1 MVIIEEA
8 THPWTYDVF
17 LSFRG
22 EDTRNNF
29 TGHLC
34 RALRQNGI
42 NTFMDDQLKR
52 GEEISPALLQAIEE
66 SKISIIVFS
75 KDYASS
81 KWCLDELVKIL
92 ECKKSNQQEV
102 RPVFYKVNPSD
113 IRKHRGSFGEA
124 LANHECKFEDNLDK
138 VQKWKAALKEAADL
152 SGWPLSEHCS
162 ESSVIHK
169 IVEEILEQV
178 INSTYL
184 YVAKYPVGIEPRVQ
198 EIHNLLGVGERDVR
212 MVGIWG
218 GGGIGKTTIARAVYN
233 SFAHKFDGSC
243 FLEDVREN
251 SMGAEGFVKLQ
262 TKLLCEILKGTNLK
276 VANVARGITMIKK
289 MLQYKSVLL
298 VLDDVNDIDQL
309 NNLAGDCSWFGKG
322 SRIIIATRDE
332 QLLTDHGVELIY
344 KVQELDHHE
353 ALELFSWNAFKRN
366 GPLDGFVELTER
378 AIYYARGLPLVL
390 CVLGSY
396 ICGGNVEQWEA
407 ALDGFKSSKIQ
418 DVLKISYNGLDHRV
432 KEAFLDIACFF
443 KGENRKHVIKILEAC
458 GSKQHVINVLIKK
471 ALISIDYKDCIWMH
485 DLVEE
490 MGRDIVHELSPNNP
504 GKRSRLWFHED
515 VYHVLTENIGTAKVI
530 GIKVQFPK
538 DSDVIYLSGTTFS
551 NMPNLRLFIYRSGRY
566 AGVVDNLPNSLR
578 VLDWPDCD
586 LQFLPSNS
594 FAVINMPRSCIRGL
608 EVGYKHLKNLTS
620 VNLKHCKYLTKVSD
634 LSGSPNL
641 QRLDLS
647 YCQNLV
653 EVHRSVG
660 FLNKLDYLNLWFCSS
675 LKTFPTEVSW
685 KSMRTLQLVYC
696 ERLENFLNIV
706 HKMES
711 IKTLTLNGSG
721 IKELHSCIGR
731 CTTLEALDL
740 QYGTSIKQLPS
751 SIGNLTSLVKL
762 DASGSPLK
770 ELPSSIGNLTS
781 LTELKLSKTLIQ
793 ELPSSIGKLSSL
805 VELDASGTLVEE
817 LPSSIGHLTSLRE
830 LQLSKTPIKELPS
843 SIGKLSSLVK
853 LDASETLIEELPSS
867 IEHLTSLRELKLSKT
882 PIKGLPSSIE
892 NLTSLVELDVC
903 ETLIEELPPSIG
915 RLTSLET
922 LKLSKTL
929 IKELPS
935 LIGYLNSLRV
945 LEASETLIE
954 ELPSSIKKL
963 TSLFRLDLS
972 KTPIKELPSSIWNLT
987 SLTNLDAS
995 ETMIEE
1001 LPSSIENLFGL
1012 KLKGC
1017 ANLRTVPHSVYGG
1030 LQHLEELDLSWCPK
1044 LVTFPSRASALVSSS
1059 AESLPPM
1066 LPTNSNN
1073 GHDHPGSSLFPK
1085 LRWLYFKGCKLSVSD
1100 FLTNLDCASTLRTL
1114 NLSRSSFDSLP
1125 ACISKFH
1132 RLDDLDLSG
1141 CERLRDISELPPNIA
1156 YINLDDCVSLE
1167 RFSKLSNILEQ
1178 KDTPG
1183 LLRIMHLS
1191 NCNRLMDNLGMDM
1204 VSKMAKALLN
1214 QLVCHGFG
1222 WPVNCWMLRLPSLP
1236 GIEVPKWFNRGEGAT
1251 SVPPGSPYPEYDICE
1266 ILIKIPRNLMGER
1279 IRLVVCVV
1287 LEITQDFS
1295 GECGVTVVINK
1306 QGHYGGGDYGLSS
1319 AHDDVY
1325 VCLTCIDF
1333 MELAVVDHEVR
1344 VTFEGYN
1351 SRGKRL
1357 LLKSFGVHLANMQEN
1372 DDDQVSGEYSARERY
1387 RQSNASISDFEN
1399 EEGAAVASLVS
1410 DDSSS
1415 GEVDDDH
1422 HDGEQEQ
1429 EQEPHPPT
1437 ERFEDLTRQ
1446 TNIGR
1451 AMLAF
1456 LRCFGITT
1464 CL

>member
-34 RALRQNGI
+34 SALRQNGI

-102 RPVFYKVNPSD
+102 RPVFYKVDPSD
-113 IRKHRGSFGEA
+113 IRNHRGSFGEA

-162 ESSVIHK
+162 ETSVIHK

-184 YVAKYPVGIEPRVQ
+184 YVAEYPVGIEPRVQ
-198 EIHNLLGVGERDVR
+198 EIHKLLCVGGRDVR

-218 GGGIGKTTIARAVYN
+218 AGGIGKTTIARAVHN
-233 SFAHKFDGSC
+233 SIAHKFDGSC

-251 SMGAEGFVKLQ
+251 SMGAKGFVKLQ

-322 SRIIIATRDE
+322 SRIIITTRDE

-366 GPLDGFVELTER
+366 GPLDGFAELTER
-378 AIYYARGLPLVL
+378 AINYAQGLPLVL

-418 DVLKISYNGLDHRV
+418 DVLKISYNGLDQRV
-432 KEAFLDIACFF
+432 REAFLDIACFF
-443 KGENRKHVIKILEAC
+443 KGENREQVIKILEAC

-471 ALISIDYKDCIWMH
+471 ALISIDYNDCIWMH

-490 MGRDIVHELSPNNP
+490 MGRDIVHESSPNDP
-504 GKRSRLWFHED
+504 GNRSRLWFHED
-515 VYHVLTENIGTAKVI
+515 VYRVLTENIGTTNVR
-530 GIKVQFPK
+530 GIKVK
-538 DSDVIYLSGTTFS
+538 LLEDSDVICLSGSTFS
-551 NMPNLRLFIYRSGRY
+551 NMRNLRLFIHRVGRY
-566 AGVVDNLPNSLR
+566 SGVVDNLPDSLR
-578 VLDWPDCD
+578 VVDWPDCP
-586 LQFLPSNS
+586 LRFLPSNLIPGEV
-594 FAVINMPRSCIRGL
+594 ALINMPGSRITVFRG
-608 EVGYKHLKNLTS
+608 GNKHLKNLTS
-620 VNLKHCKYLTKVSD
+620 INLSYCQSLKKVSD

-647 YCQNLV
+647 HCKNLV
-653 EVHRSVG
+653 EVDRSVG
-660 FLNKLDYLNLWFCSS
+660 FLNKLDYLSLWDCPR
-675 LKTFPTEVSW
+675 LETFPTEVSW
-685 KSMRTLQLVYC
+685 KSMRELLVGFC
-696 ERLENFLNIV
+696 KRLENFINIV

-711 IKTLTLNGSG
+711 IKILRLSGSG

-731 CTTLEALDL
+731 CTTLEVLHL
-740 QYGTSIKQLPS
+740 TYGTSIKQFPS
-751 SIGNLTSLVKL
+751 SIGNLTSLV
-762 DASGSPLK
+762 
-770 ELPSSIGNLTS
+770 
-781 LTELKLSKTLIQ
+781 
-793 ELPSSIGKLSSL
+793 
-805 VELDASGTLVEE
+805 ELDASETPIEE
-817 LPSSIGHLTSLRE
+817 LPSSIGSLTSLRK
-830 LQLSKTPIKELPS
+830 LMLSKTPIKRLPS
-843 SIGKLSSLVK
+843 SIGSLTSLRKLMLSKTPIKRLPSSIGDLTFLEE

-867 IEHLTSLRELKLSKT
+867 IGHLNSLKRLKLSKTPIKELPSSIGHLTSLEELKLSKT
-882 PIKGLPSSIE
+882 PIKELPSS
-892 NLTSLVELDVC
+892 
-903 ETLIEELPPSIG
+903 
-915 RLTSLET
+915 
-922 LKLSKTL
+922 
-929 IKELPS
+929 
-935 LIGYLNSLRV
+935 IGYLNSLRV

-954 ELPSSIKKL
+954 ELPSSIGYLNSLRYLEASGTLIRELPSSFENL
-963 TSLFRLDLS
+963 TSLRGLNVS
-972 KTPIKELPSSIWNLT
+972 KTPLKELPSSIGNFTFLYD
-987 SLTNLDAS
+987 LDAS

-1001 LPSSIENLFGL
+1001 LPLSIENLFGIGIQPRL

-1030 LQHLEELDLSWCPK
+1030 LQELTTLDLSWCRN

-1073 GHDHPGSSLFPK
+1073 GHDHPGSLLFPQ
-1085 LRWLYFKGCKLSVSD
+1085 LRWLKFKGCKLSVSD
-1100 FLTNLDCASTLRTL
+1100 FLTNLDCASTLQTL
-1114 NLSRSSFDSLP
+1114 NLSGSSFDSLP
-1125 ACISKFH
+1125 ACISKF
-1132 RLDDLDLSG
+1132 RLLDYLDLSG
-1141 CERLRDISELPPNIA
+1141 CERLRDISELPPNIRR
-1156 YINLDDCVSLE
+1156 IKLDDCVSLE

-1214 QLVCHGFG
+1214 QLVCHGLD
-1222 WPVNCWMLRLPSLP
+1222 WPVKCWKLRLPSLP

-1251 SVPPGSPYPEYDICE
+1251 SVPPGNPEYDICE

-1295 GECGVTVVINK
+1295 GTCDVTVVINK
-1306 QGHYGGGDYGLSS
+1306 QGYSGGEDYNLSS

-1333 MELAVVDHEVR
+1333 MELEVVDHEVR
-1344 VTFEGYN
+1344 VNFHEYN

-1357 LLKSFGVHLANMQEN
+1357 RLKSFGVHLANMQEN

-1399 EEGAAVASLVS
+1399 AEGATVA
-1410 DDSSS
+1410 DSSS
-1415 GEVDDDH
+1415 REVDDDH